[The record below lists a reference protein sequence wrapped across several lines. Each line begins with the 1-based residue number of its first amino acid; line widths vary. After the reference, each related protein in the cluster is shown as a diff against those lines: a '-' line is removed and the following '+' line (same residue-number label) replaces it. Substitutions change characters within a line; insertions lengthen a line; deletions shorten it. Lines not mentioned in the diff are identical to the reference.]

1 MTTLFDPVPF
11 DPPLSPATDGTRPG
25 CRLVRF
31 ELYNWGTFNE
41 RAWVFELDGRN
52 TLLTGDIGS
61 GKSTIVDGITTLLL
75 PAHRISYN
83 KAAGADTRER
93 DLRSYVLGH
102 YKSERVET
110 TGTTRPVGLRGPQHY
125 SVLLG
130 VFTHDARG
138 DTTTVA
144 QVFRAR
150 EDQSQ
155 PERFYVV
162 ADCDLTIADHFSE
175 VGDTLQQLRQR
186 LKELGARIYDHFPD
200 YGRDVRRR
208 LGIESD
214 QALDLFHQTVSMK
227 AVDNLNE
234 FVRSH
239 MLEPFDMS
247 ERIQSLIG
255 HFDDLTRAHD
265 AVVRARDQLELL
277 APLMEQLAENDGLSQ
292 RLDTL
297 DRIDGMVPVYF
308 ARRRRELLTGRLVE
322 LDTTIA
328 ELSDQVHRYDA
339 DLDALRDRSQQLAI
353 DIANKGG
360 NRLAEINRE
369 IDGLTERWPKRKA
382 ALGDLNRRL
391 QQVGLDK
398 VTHADQFRSVHEHA
412 AVRTSQLEAEQ
423 NDVHRDHGDRS
434 HEWRLRATEIDEV
447 RAELRSLQARRSNL
461 PRASLDLRD
470 QLVTALGIS
479 SDELPFV
486 GELLQVRS
494 EATEWEGATERV
506 LRNFALSLLVPD
518 QHYERVAT
526 WINSRHLGTRLV
538 YYRVPPRLV
547 PARAPDRSAGF
558 PLLVDFVEIQPG
570 SEFEPWLRNE
580 LSHRADHACVES
592 VHDFRRADKA
602 VTREGQV
609 KSRDRHEKDDRRR
622 VDDRREYV
630 LGWSN
635 ERKIEA
641 LLEHARSLHE
651 SGAPLREAIAQLEAR
666 RNELAE
672 QLTQLAVIA
681 ERDDWSA
688 FDWEGDIGR
697 IADLEAEAER
707 ITSDSD
713 VLRALTAE
721 QTHVTSEITRTED
734 LVRARRDE
742 LGGARSERRQVEH
755 RIDDLSKVLADDADV
770 DSEIASEIAR
780 LVPAELAAELSG
792 VDEIERNVAQ
802 HFHGERVD
810 VLDRRGKCAQRIVR
824 HMSAFRSRYPRD
836 VAELDDSVESGP
848 EYRELHDR
856 VAHDDLPR
864 FEDEFRRSLR
874 ENTIHEIAG
883 LAAQLNRD
891 SQTIR
896 ERIARIN
903 TSLQSIDYNPERYI
917 VLVPEKTPNT
927 EIRAFQEDLRAVT
940 TNIVGNDDQYS
951 EQRFLQVKEIID
963 RFKGREGST
972 DQDRAWTR
980 RVTDVRQW
988 FTFSASE
995 RWRADDA
1002 EHESYTDSDG
1012 KSGGQKEKL
1021 AYTILAASL
1030 AYQYRLDTT
1039 DPRKAGFRFV
1049 VIDEA
1054 FGRGSDDSTRYAL
1067 KLFTRLGLQ
1076 LLIVTPLQKIHVIEP
1091 HVECLGFV
1099 DNLNDSYSRL
1109 QRVTIQELRESRQTN
1124 GDSPAGRVR

>member
-110 TGTTRPVGLRGPQHY
+110 TGATRPVGLRGPQHY

-138 DTTTVA
+138 DATTVA

-277 APLMEQLAENDGLSQ
+277 APLMEQLAEHDGLSQ
-292 RLDTL
+292 RLDAL
-297 DRIDGMVPVYF
+297 DRIDEMVPAYF
-308 ARRRRELLTGRLVE
+308 ARRRHELLAGRLVE
-322 LDTTIA
+322 LDATIA
-328 ELSDQVHRYDA
+328 ELTEQVEQYDA
-339 DLDALRDRSQQLAI
+339 ELDALRNRGQQIAI
-353 DIANKGG
+353 DIANNGG
-360 NRLAEINRE
+360 NRLAEISRE

-391 QQVGLDK
+391 QQVGLDE
-398 VTHADQFRSVHEHA
+398 VAHADQFRSVHEHA
-412 AVRTSQLEAEQ
+412 EARTSQLEAEQ
-423 NDVHRDHGDRS
+423 HDVHRDHGDRS
-434 HEWRLRATEIDEV
+434 HEWRLRETEIEDV

-461 PRASLDLRD
+461 PSTSLDLRG

-479 SDELPFV
+479 SDDLPFA
-486 GELLQVRS
+486 GELLQVRP
-494 EATEWEGATERV
+494 EAAEWEGAAERV

-558 PLLVDFVEIQPG
+558 PLLLDFVEIQPG

-580 LSHRADHACVES
+580 LSHRANHACVES
-592 VHDFRRADKA
+592 VHDFRRTDKA

-641 LLEHARSLHE
+641 LLEHARNLHE
-651 SGAPLREAIAQLEAR
+651 SGAPLREAITQLEAR
-666 RNELAE
+666 RSKLAE

-688 FDWEGDIGR
+688 FDWEGDVGR

-713 VLRALTAE
+713 VLGALTAE
-721 QTHVTSEITRTED
+721 QAHVATEIRQTED

-742 LGGARSERRQVEH
+742 LGGARRERRQVEQ
-755 RIDDLSKVLADDADV
+755 RSDDLAKVIADSAEADDQ
-770 DSEIASEIAR
+770 IASEIAR
-780 LVPAELAAELSG
+780 LVPAELEADLSG
-792 VDEIERNVAQ
+792 IDEIERNVAQ
-802 HFHGERVD
+802 RFHGERVD

-824 HMSAFRSRYPRD
+824 QMSAFRSRYPRD

-864 FEDEFRRSLR
+864 FEDEFKRSLR

-927 EIRAFQEDLRAVT
+927 EIRAFQEDLRTVT

-988 FTFSASE
+988 FIFSASE
-995 RWRADDA
+995 RWRADDT

-1109 QRVTIQELRESRQTN
+1109 QRVTIQELRASRQTN
-1124 GDSPAGRVR
+1124 GDSPAGRVH

>member
-11 DPPLSPATDGTRPG
+11 DPQPSPATDGTRPG

-130 VFTHDARG
+130 VFAHDARG

-150 EDQSQ
+150 EDHSQ

-186 LKELGARIYDHFPD
+186 LRDLGARIYDHFPD

-277 APLMEQLAENDGLSQ
+277 VPLMEQLAEHDELSQ
-292 RLDTL
+292 RLDIL
-297 DRIDGMVPVYF
+297 DRVDEMVPVYF
-308 ARRRRELLTGRLVE
+308 ARRRHEMLTGRLVE
-322 LDTTIA
+322 LDVTIA
-328 ELSDQVHRYDA
+328 ELTDQVQQYDA
-339 DLDALRDRSQQLAI
+339 DLDSLRARGQQLAI
-353 DIANKGG
+353 DIASKGG
-360 NRLAEINRE
+360 NRLAEIGRE

-382 ALGDLNRRL
+382 VLGDLNRRL
-391 QQVGLDK
+391 QQVGLDE
-398 VTHADQFRSVHEHA
+398 VAHADQFRSVRAHA
-412 AVRTSQLEAEQ
+412 AARTSQLEAEQ
-423 NDVHRDHGDRS
+423 NAVHRDHGDRS
-434 HEWRLRATEIDEV
+434 HEWRLRATEIEEV

-461 PRASLDLRD
+461 PSASLDLRD
-470 QLVTALGIS
+470 QLATALGIS
-479 SDELPFV
+479 SDDLPFA

-494 EATEWEGATERV
+494 EAAEWEGAAERV

-558 PLLVDFVEIQPG
+558 PLLLDFVEIQPA

-580 LSHRADHACVES
+580 LSRRADHACVES

-641 LLEHARSLHE
+641 LVEHATKLHE
-651 SGAPLREAIAQLEAR
+651 SGTPLREAIARLEAR
-666 RNELAE
+666 RSELAE

-688 FDWEGDIGR
+688 FDWEGDVQR
-697 IADLEAEAER
+697 IAHLEAEAER

-713 VLRALTAE
+713 ILRALTAE
-721 QTHVTSEITRTED
+721 QAHVTTEITRTEN
-734 LVRARRDE
+734 LVSARRDE
-742 LGGARSERRQVEH
+742 LGGARGERRQVEH
-755 RIDDLSKVLADDADV
+755 RVDDLAKVLADDADV
-770 DSEIASEIAR
+770 DGEIASEIAR
-780 LVPAELAAELSG
+780 LVPSELSAELSG
-792 VDEIERNVAQ
+792 IDEIERNVAQ

-864 FEDEFRRSLR
+864 FEDEFKRSLR

-903 TSLQSIDYNPERYI
+903 TSLQSIDYNPQRYI

-927 EIRAFQEDLRAVT
+927 EIRAFQENLRAVT
-940 TNIVGNDDQYS
+940 TDIVGNNDQYS

-988 FTFSASE
+988 FIFSASE
-995 RWRADDA
+995 RWRADDT

-1030 AYQYRLDTT
+1030 AYQYRLDTI

-1109 QRVTIQELRESRQTN
+1109 QRVTIQELRASRPTN
-1124 GDSPAGRVR
+1124 GDSPAGRVH